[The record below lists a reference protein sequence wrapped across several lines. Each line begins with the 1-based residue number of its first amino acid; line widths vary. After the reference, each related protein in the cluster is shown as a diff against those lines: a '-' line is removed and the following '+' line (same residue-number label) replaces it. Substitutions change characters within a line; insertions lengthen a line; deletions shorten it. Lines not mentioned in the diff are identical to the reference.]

1 MSLSFKTVAKVESP
15 AVGNLRVATDEV
27 GKSYYKFIGD
37 KALTLE
43 EIVLVLTQV
52 SFQFTVGEEPI
63 EVEAKRS
70 GYKYKTTWTV

>member
-15 AVGNLRVATDEV
+15 AIGNLRVATDEA

-43 EIVLVLTQV
+43 EILVVLGQANL
-52 SFQFTVGEEPI
+52 EPVAETT
-63 EVEAKRS
+63 EVVAKRS